1 MVLNFV
7 TARPAVA
14 SESTLF
20 IFIDLNLLLLLSNS
34 ILYPTFLN
42 KDVNPENIKRA
53 IEMCGTLK
61 NKELFYCEI
70 NDMFDKE
77 ADASTKLVEFN
88 SKSIPKE
95 TLSRII
101 YNVRKAEGYSETEA
115 SKKSEDFIYE
125 GERSLWIKLK

>member
-1 MVLNFV
+1 MHGNH
-7 TARPAVA
+7 
-14 SESTLF
+14 
-20 IFIDLNLLLLLSNS
+20 
-34 ILYPTFLN
+34 
-42 KDVNPENIKRA
+42 
-53 IEMCGTLK
+53 K

-125 GERSLWIKLK
+125 GERSL

>member
-1 MVLNFV
+1 MFDLSKTETVKKDN
-7 TARPAVA
+7 
-14 SESTLF
+14 LF
-20 IFIDLNLLLLLSNS
+20 
-34 ILYPTFLN
+34 
-42 KDVNPENIKRA
+42 
-53 IEMCGTLK
+53 
-61 NKELFYCEI
+61 CEI

-77 ADASTKLVEFN
+77 ADASTKLLEFN